1 MIIRWLAFLLLGSM
15 LQQGSA
21 QSFVLYSSRWA
32 DVKSKSSSRT
42 ASVIYIDSSRI
53 TIEQGESHLYL
64 DIKSQRRSDNIFL
77 YTVIDFNDA
86 ECQAAFSPEQM
97 VFDYQS
103 GEYQLR
109 YYLDS
114 IQLEQHEAEEPED
127 PGEEA
132 VDSVETDSAAVKE
145 DNSIYTTADL
155 MPEFPGGAEAMK
167 TWLGENVKY
176 PPAAKRDKIIGLV
189 EVTAVVEKDGSLSD
203 VKVKRDIG
211 GGCGD
216 EAVRAVKLMPAWI
229 PGEIKNEPKRVK
241 VTVKVFFPQ
250 EQKQK
255 EN

>member
-1 MIIRWLAFLLLGSM
+1 MKKWFFLFVLSFSTKVII
-15 LQQGSA
+15 A
-21 QSFVLYSSRWA
+21 QSFVLFSSRWA

-42 ASVIYIDSSRI
+42 KSVIYIDSSRI

-64 DIKSQRRSDNIFL
+64 DIKSRRRSENNFF

-97 VFDYQS
+97 TFDYLS

-109 YYLDS
+109 YYVDS
-114 IQLEQHEAEEPED
+114 IQLEQHEADEPED
-127 PGEEA
+127 AVEEA
-132 VDSVETDSAAVKE
+132 GDSAETDSAAVKE

-155 MPEFPGGAEAMK
+155 MPEFAGGAEAMK
-167 TWLGENVKY
+167 SWLSENVKY
-176 PPAAKRDKIIGLV
+176 PPAAKREKLIGIV
-189 EVTAVVEKDGSLSD
+189 EVAAVVEKDGSLSD
-203 VKVKRDIG
+203 VRVKRDIG

-241 VTVKVFFPQ
+241 VTIKVFFPP

>member
-1 MIIRWLAFLLLGSM
+1 MKRWILLFAIGILPGS
-15 LQQGSA
+15 LSA

-42 ASVIYIDSSRI
+42 KSVIYIDSSRI

-64 DIKSQRRSDNIFL
+64 DIKSQRRSDNTFL

-97 VFDYQS
+97 AFDYQS

-114 IQLEQHEAEEPED
+114 IRMEAHEAEEPED
-127 PGEEA
+127 TGEEA
-132 VDSVETDSAAVKE
+132 GDSAETDSAAVKE
-145 DNSIYTTADL
+145 DNNIYTTADL

-167 TWLGENVKY
+167 TWMSENLKY
-176 PPAAKRDKIIGLV
+176 PPAAKRDKVIGMV

-241 VTVKVFFPQ
+241 VTVKVFFPP

-255 EN
+255 

>member
-1 MIIRWLAFLLLGSM
+1 MMKRGMLLIVFSLMTGA
-15 LQQGSA
+15 LCA
-21 QSFVLYSSRWA
+21 QSFVLFSSRWA

-42 ASVIYIDSSRI
+42 KSVIYIDSSRI

-64 DIKSQRRSDNIFL
+64 DIKSQRRSDNTFF

-97 VFDYQS
+97 AFDYQS

-109 YYLDS
+109 YYIDS
-114 IQLEQHEAEEPED
+114 IQMEQHEAEESED
-127 PGEEA
+127 TAAE
-132 VDSVETDSAAVKE
+132 VSDSTETDSTAVKE
-145 DNSIYTTADL
+145 DNNIYTSADL
-155 MPEFPGGAEAMK
+155 MPEFPGGADAMK
-167 TWLGENVKY
+167 TWLSENVKY

-216 EAVRAVKLMPAWI
+216 EAVRAVKLMPAWV
-229 PGEIKNEPKRVK
+229 PGEIKNETKRVK
-241 VTVKVFFPQ
+241 VTVKVFFPP
-250 EQKQK
+250 E
-255 EN
+255 